1 MPTAP
6 SAEEILHSVRSRRPK
21 GWRWFTLEH
30 AKRVESSLG
39 DQIVGSPSSDLTIL
53 ATAVPRSS
61 ARLDDQSVRE
71 IAERVRKGSRPN
83 AVGFGLSTIIGW
95 LAWRLI
101 ETAVWW
107 AIQWAW
113 KREMGLDD

>member
-1 MPTAP
+1 MPKAP
-6 SAEEILHSVRSRRPK
+6 SAEEILNAVRTRKPR
-21 GWRWFTLEH
+21 GWKRFTLEH

-39 DQIVGSPSSDLTIL
+39 DQIVGFPSSDLRIL
-53 ATAVPRSS
+53 ANAVPRSS
-61 ARLDDQSVRE
+61 ARLDNQSVRE

-95 LAWRLI
+95 LVWKII